1 MTHAGSEVQE
11 LWQNHQEEKRKSSRR
26 CSVAVATHAVSIQD
40 ALFSHTDKLIAWHD
54 DYKANR
60 SRIQSEANQSYE
72 LYKQQV
78 ESINKKYEK
87 KEVFG
92 VPRGLIGRHSFVDK

>member
-1 MTHAGSEVQE
+1 MRQDLMTHAGSEVQE

-54 DYKANR
+54 DYTKSR
-60 SRIQSEANQSYE
+60 SILESQSLESYE
-72 LYKQQV
+72 LYKEQV
-78 ESINKKYEK
+78 KSFNKKDE
-87 KEVFG
+87 ERAGVF
-92 VPRGLIGRHSFVDK
+92 HDA